1 VGRGRAGGRAA
12 AASGLGRFRL
22 SQDDSFGEDESDGDD
37 VLLPHSAGHGKG
49 RLSPATAIPE
59 ERGGGAGLGE
69 SHARGWGETVAGP
82 GGLFTDPW
90 IKSGS
95 AGGPQRP
102 GRNDGRDRATSTRSD
117 GRKSK
122 AL

>member
-59 ERGGGAGLGE
+59 ERGGGAGLG
-69 SHARGWGETVAGP
+69 ARGDGER
-82 GGLFTDPW
+82 PW
-90 IKSGS
+90 
-95 AGGPQRP
+95 P
-102 GRNDGRDRATSTRSD
+102 GRAGFLPTH
-117 GRKSK
+117 G
-122 AL
+122 